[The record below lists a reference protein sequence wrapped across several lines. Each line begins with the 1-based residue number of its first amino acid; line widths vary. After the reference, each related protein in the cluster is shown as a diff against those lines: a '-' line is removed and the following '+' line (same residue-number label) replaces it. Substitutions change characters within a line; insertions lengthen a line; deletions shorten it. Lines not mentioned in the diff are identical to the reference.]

1 MLRDE
6 WAESGSVFCGSEVK
20 ERVENC
26 SESFS
31 LIGVMLDVSAGSNGV
46 IDFI

>member
-1 MLRDE
+1 MLGDE
-6 WAESGSVFCGSEVK
+6 WAESGFVFCGSEVK
-20 ERVENC
+20 ERVENF

-31 LIGVMLDVSAGSNGV
+31 LIGVRLDVSAGSNGA